1 MKQLSLQEMKEQ
13 EEQRQERD
21 EPLQDAEKALAE
33 EQAKIKAAEEE
44 KEHFTKRC
52 EELEQKMADQERIFN
67 GKFASVEE
75 KLREMESQANKNSR
89 KLDEILQVM
98 KEVVKFSK
106 KDEQLQ
112 NAEKALAE
120 EQAKIKAA
128 EEEKERFTKR
138 CEELEQKMADQERI
152 FNGKFASV
160 EEKLRE
166 MESQANKNS
175 RKLDEKIIRLLHGMQ
190 NMEEGTS
197 EEKDKKNNSSTSF
210 CSFIRMILKRL
221 FH

>member
-1 MKQLSLQEMKEQ
+1 MKQVRSDRPDVSLRPCGLQLSLQEMKEQ

-175 RKLDEKIIRLLHGMQ
+175 RKLDTTPKNLM
-190 NMEEGTS
+190 
-197 EEKDKKNNSSTSF
+197 DKPAS
-210 CSFIRMILKRL
+210 
-221 FH
+221 

>member
-1 MKQLSLQEMKEQ
+1 MKQVRSDRPDVSLRPCGLQLSLQEMKEQ

-175 RKLDEKIIRLLHGMQ
+175 RKLDGISGV
-190 NMEEGTS
+190 S
-197 EEKDKKNNSSTSF
+197 SSTWYLQSF
-210 CSFIRMILKRL
+210 TEYK
-221 FH
+221 